1 MKHER
6 TVQRI
11 CMLISGLQG
20 LIQCTC
26 RSAHKTSDQHVAI
39 HVAPV
44 LYDVPRVGD
53 SHIKVTGV
61 IGNFEK
67 NLQKVNI

>member
-1 MKHER
+1 
-6 TVQRI
+6 
-11 CMLISGLQG
+11 MLISGLKG

-39 HVAPV
+39 APV
-44 LYDVPRVGD
+44 RYDTPGVGD

-67 NLQKVNI
+67 NL